1 MKFIYKI
8 YLILFFLVA
17 SNVNLP
23 AFEKSGTTSFQFLK
37 IMMSARAS
45 ALGGAFS
52 AVGNNSEALYW
63 NPAGITRVSLFDAS
77 VSYVDWFLDA
87 AHYSFAAAYTFEG
100 VGTFGLL
107 GIFTDVGE
115 IEVTRVSALGFIGD
129 TYNPGLTGE
138 IFSPKSYVVGL
149 SYGRNLT
156 DKFSFGATV
165 KYVKEDLI
173 YKSTDAVVFD
183 GGLIFRTGFRSLEV
197 AASIVHF
204 GPEVKFID
212 KSYPLPQT
220 FNIGISGYL
229 FAPGDH
235 LIGELA
241 DNRILISYDL
251 TQQRDFEQQHNVGIE
266 YSFNN
271 LLFLRGGYKINN
283 DQEGISAGAGILFQN
298 YRIDY
303 SYNDYGT
310 YLNEVHKFTIGFE
323 FD

>member
-1 MKFIYKI
+1 MKLLNKSI
-8 YLILFFLVA
+8 LVILFLSA
-17 SNVNLP
+17 SSNLFP
-23 AFEKSGTTSFQFLK
+23 FEKTGTTSFQFLK

-45 ALGGAFS
+45 SLGGAFT

-63 NPAGITRVSLFDAS
+63 NPAGITRVGFFDAS
-77 VSYVDWFLDA
+77 AGYVDWFLDA
-87 AHYSFAAAYTFEG
+87 AHYSFAAALTLENI
-100 VGTFGLL
+100 GTFGLH
-107 GIFTDVGE
+107 GIFTDIGE
-115 IEVTRVSALGFIGD
+115 IEVTSVDALGFIGD
-129 TYNPGLTGE
+129 KYNPGLTGE
-138 IFSPKSYVVGL
+138 VFSPKSYVIGL
-149 SYGRNLT
+149 SYARNLT
-156 DKFSFGATV
+156 DKFSFGLTA

-173 YKSTDAVVFD
+173 FKSTDAVVFD

-229 FAPGDH
+229 FSPGDH
-235 LIGELA
+235 LIGEIA
-241 DNRILISYDL
+241 DNRILIAYEL
-251 TQQRDFEQQHNVGIE
+251 TQPRDFEQQHNLGLE

-271 LLFLRGGYKINN
+271 LLFLRGGYKFNN
-283 DQEGISAGAGILFQN
+283 DQEGICAGAGVSFKN

-310 YLNEVHKFTIGFE
+310 YLNEVHKFTVGFE

>member
-1 MKFIYKI
+1 MKFINKI
-8 YLILFFLVA
+8 YLILFFLA
-17 SNVNLP
+17 AANLNIS

-63 NPAGITRVSLFDAS
+63 NPAGITRVGLLD
-77 VSYVDWFLDA
+77 VSAGYADWFLDA
-87 AHYSFAAAYTFEG
+87 AHYSFAAAYNIEG
-100 VGTFGLL
+100 IGTFGLH
-107 GIFTDVGE
+107 GIFTDVGK
-115 IEVTRVSALGFIGD
+115 IEVTTVSALGFIGE

-138 IFSPKSYVVGL
+138 TYSPKSYVVGL
-149 SYGRNLT
+149 SYASNLT
-156 DKFSFGATV
+156 DKFSFGITA
-165 KYVKEDLI
+165 KYVKEDLV
-173 YKSTDAVVFD
+173 YESTDAVVFD
-183 GGLIFRTGFRSLEV
+183 GGLIFSTGFRSLEV

-204 GPEVKFID
+204 GPDVKFID

-229 FAPGDH
+229 FSPGDH
-235 LIGELA
+235 LIGEIA
-241 DNRILISYDL
+241 DNRILVSYDL
-251 TQQRDFEQQHNVGIE
+251 SQPRDFEQQHNVGIE

-271 LLFLRGGYKINN
+271 LFFLRGGYKFNN

-310 YLNEVHKFTIGFE
+310 YLNEVHKFTVGFE